1 MAAYHESSPA
11 NLQPLRKSLVID
23 GHTNPANTMTQK
35 VEGLVK
41 SLEQPDSFLNKYS
54 RERFDIITIS
64 KGNKLEFDYHEIPQ
78 LLRPHWSM
86 VFLDD
91 TDVSGTI
98 GGEGYAYY
106 GIPDEGALV
115 VVRPNG
121 YITMIAPL
129 DGADEINKYFA
140 GFMNA

>member
-1 MAAYHESSPA
+1 MRRRRTDSKEVA
-11 NLQPLRKSLVID
+11 RK
-23 GHTNPANTMTQK
+23 TQK